1 MAILHLRFSCH
12 LFVFMASDVVLRSQP
27 DTVDSPSTQKVSVPS
42 HTARGQTFNGCVQ
55 RKYYGRKNMIWIEV
69 FRYQSH
75 VHHAVFSGTGFLR
88 CRLIINRH
96 VISGLRHWTLCVV
109 CVCVCERKR
118 EKQRAGWCIPSW
130 TILTVDQ
137 SEFNSCERG
146 APSLISVQLQRAVI
160 LVCLNESSRLCVCVR
175 PCVW

>member
-55 RKYYGRKNMIWIEV
+55 RKYYGQKNMIWIEV
-69 FRYQSH
+69 FRYQTH

-109 CVCVCERKR
+109 CVYVRERERNKEQGGVSPLEQYSR
-118 EKQRAGWCIPSW
+118 SINQS
-130 TILTVDQ
+130 LTAVKWEPPLSSQ
-137 SEFNSCERG
+137 CSCKGR
-146 APSLISVQLQRAVI
+146 
-160 LVCLNESSRLCVCVR
+160 
-175 PCVW
+175 WF

>member
-69 FRYQSH
+69 FRYQTQ

-109 CVCVCERKR
+109 CVYVRERERNKEQGGVSPLEQYSR
-118 EKQRAGWCIPSW
+118 SINQS
-130 TILTVDQ
+130 LTAVKGEPPLSSQ
-137 SEFNSCERG
+137 CSCKGR
-146 APSLISVQLQRAVI
+146 
-160 LVCLNESSRLCVCVR
+160 
-175 PCVW
+175 WF

>member
-69 FRYQSH
+69 FRYQTH

-109 CVCVCERKR
+109 CVYVRERERNKEQGGVSPLEQYSR
-118 EKQRAGWCIPSW
+118 SINQS
-130 TILTVDQ
+130 LTAVKGEPPLSSQ
-137 SEFNSCERG
+137 CSCKGR
-146 APSLISVQLQRAVI
+146 
-160 LVCLNESSRLCVCVR
+160 
-175 PCVW
+175 WF